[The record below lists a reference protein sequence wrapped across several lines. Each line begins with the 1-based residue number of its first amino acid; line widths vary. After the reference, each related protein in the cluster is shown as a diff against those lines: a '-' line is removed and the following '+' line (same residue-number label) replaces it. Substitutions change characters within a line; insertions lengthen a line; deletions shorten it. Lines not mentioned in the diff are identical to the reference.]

1 MRVAHLTVYHNI
13 MRNLGKNYEALSEAN
28 HRVSSGKKIY
38 KLSDDPVGM
47 VTVLDLRSSLQNI
60 DQLGRN
66 IGMGRS
72 WLDMGES
79 ALTQIEDMIS
89 DTQSLCV
96 EMSSATKG
104 TSERASAAP
113 VVDNTL
119 REMLTLTNTQVNGRY
134 IFSGTNTDVEPFFYD
149 ESGTGEVLYQGNGTA
164 FSVKIGE
171 EYNVAVGRNGE
182 EIIGANWDDGNIFK
196 TLVDLKN
203 ALSNDDVGGIQNA
216 LGNLENHAHS
226 IRSLIADTGSKI
238 NRMTVKEEII
248 SDLELAYRTRKTEL
262 EDADMTE
269 AIMQLEGKEL
279 AYQAALASSTKML
292 NMSILNFL

>member
-1 MRVAHLTVYHNI
+1 
-13 MRNLGKNYEALSEAN
+13 MRNLSKNYEALSEAN
-28 HRVSSGKKIY
+28 HTVSSGKKIY
-38 KLSDDPVGM
+38 RLSDDPVGL

-60 DQLGRN
+60 DQLSRN

-104 TSERASAAP
+104 SRERASAATL
-113 VVDNTL
+113 VDNTL
-119 REMLTLTNTQVNGRY
+119 REALTLANTQVNGRY
-134 IFSGTNTDVEPFFYD
+134 IFSGTNTDVESFFYD

-164 FSVKIGE
+164 FSVKIGKE
-171 EYNVAVGRNGE
+171 HDIAVGRNGE
-182 EIIGANWDDGNIFK
+182 DIFGANWDDSNIFK
-196 TLVDLKN
+196 TLVDLKD
-203 ALSNDDVGGIQNA
+203 ALSTDDVGGIQDA
-216 LGNLENHAHS
+216 LGKLENHAES

-238 NRMTVKEEII
+238 TRMTVKEEII
-248 SDLELAYRTRKTEL
+248 SDLELAYTTRKTEL

-292 NMSILNFL
+292 NLSILNFL

>member
-1 MRVAHLTVYHNI
+1 
-13 MRNLGKNYEALSEAN
+13 MRNLSKNYEALSEAN
-28 HRVSSGKKIY
+28 HTVSSGKKIY
-38 KLSDDPVGM
+38 KLSDDPVGL

-66 IGMGRS
+66 IEMGRS

-79 ALTQIEDMIS
+79 ALTQIEGMIS

-104 TSERASAAP
+104 SSERASAAA

-119 REMLTLTNTQVNGRY
+119 REVLTLVNTQVNGRY

-149 ESGTGEVLYQGNGTA
+149 ENSTGEVLYQGNGIG
-164 FSVKIGE
+164 FSVKIGKDHNIE
-171 EYNVAVGRNGE
+171 VGRNGE
-182 EIIGANWDDGNIFK
+182 EIIGANWGDGNIFK
-196 TLVDLKN
+196 TLVDLKD
-203 ALSNDDVGGIQNA
+203 ALRTDDVGGIQDA
-216 LGNLENHAHS
+216 LGKLENHAES

-238 NRMTVKEEII
+238 TRMMVKQEII
-248 SDLELAYRTRKTEL
+248 SDLELAYTTRKTLL
-262 EDADMTE
+262 EDVDMTE

-279 AYQAALASSTKML
+279 AYQAALASSAKML